1 MTERIRTHK
10 QLEHD
15 LVRAR
20 QKIETLE
27 RQLRIQSTL
36 LKERRQQIQNLTVML
51 RGPKQIAVEFAR
63 SLANMIE
70 ASQ

>member
-1 MTERIRTHK
+1 MRVRTHA

-15 LVRAR
+15 LARAR

-27 RQLRIQSTL
+27 RQLKLQSSL

-51 RGPKQIAVEFAR
+51 RGPKAIAVEFAR